1 MVLSRWH
8 RVPHDAKGSTPSAD
22 ESEKKFP
29 KPLDK
34 ASKVWYNKDVKRGR
48 TLGRGLESVSRPT
61 VVIVAGR

>member
-1 MVLSRWH
+1 MALSRWH

-34 ASKVWYNKDVKRGR
+34 LYRVWYNKNTERGKNLSKKER
-48 TLGRGLESVSRPT
+48 N
-61 VVIVAGR
+61 